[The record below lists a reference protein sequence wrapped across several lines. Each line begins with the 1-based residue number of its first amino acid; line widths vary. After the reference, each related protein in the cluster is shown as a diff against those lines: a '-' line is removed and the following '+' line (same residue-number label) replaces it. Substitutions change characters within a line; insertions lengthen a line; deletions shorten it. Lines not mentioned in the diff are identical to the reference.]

1 MRRSYAALS
10 VALSALLTVSGM
22 PLLAYG
28 IDDEPG
34 RDSAVSG
41 ESKSETGES
50 EDDAGSDGDLV
61 ELSAEDSEGAVS
73 GSETIV
79 AQDESENSSDDR
91 EDSVGDDPWPQGRND
106 VPDGMRIDVLSTSGG
121 LKPLEISGDVK
132 YFAKYESN
140 ANYDQG
146 FSSGDGY
153 NAMGFYQFDRR
164 STLRDFIVAVYKYN
178 PKKYAMFAQFES
190 VPQATFGASGAVYAN
205 GAFTALGSSL
215 NDAWHA
221 AYKADATEFSA
232 LQDAWAYS
240 NYYKPAENYLLSR
253 GIDIS
258 KRADCVKGLCWGLAN
273 LFGLGGWRKFVG
285 GVADGYDWNGV
296 YQKGYNWPGCG
307 LNNSMSD
314 TQFVTTLCNYVVAN
328 VSIFYKAQP
337 LYHKGW
343 QTRYKNELND
353 CLRML
358 SADSGNGGGSGG
370 SSADPRPSLDE
381 AAAKG
386 AALLADGEYW
396 VSPASAPAMMLDVKS
411 GSLANYANVQLW
423 SSNGGAAQR
432 WRVTHDAKGYVT
444 LVNAKSGKALDVY
457 GGNAARYANVQQY
470 APNGS
475 WAQKWIL
482 AAGPDGSVRLLSAV
496 APGYA
501 LDFYGGVAS
510 DGANVQL
517 YADNSSAAQRWR
529 FVRWADP
536 RPSLDEAAAKGA
548 ALLADGEYW
557 VSPASAPA
565 MMLDV
570 KSGSLANYAN
580 VQLWSSNG
588 GAAQRWRV
596 THDAKGYVTLVNAK
610 SGKALDVYGGNAA
623 RYANVQQYAPNGSWA
638 QKWIL
643 AAGPDGS
650 VRLLSAVAPGYALDF
665 YGGVASDGANVQL
678 YADNSS
684 AAQRWF
690 FDVADSP
697 VKGGAVLPDGTYE
710 IVSSCNE
717 NYAVGSKAMKVYG
730 DDAYRIERLDH
741 SDGQQFRISY
751 GSDGYYTITNKAT
764 GKLLGTQFNSVATSH
779 PVFQSSMP
787 AGTAQKWVIRKAGDA
802 YMFINALNG
811 QVLDFNA
818 ASIAS
823 GVRMLTKRSNENL
836 NQRWF
841 VVAKSAI
848 PDGLYRISSKLDN
861 KLVVDVK
868 SSSLSAGAN
877 IQLWTSN
884 NALAQKWYVENEPG
898 GIRLRSACSGLYAT
912 VDSATGNVCQRA
924 RVDDG
929 SQLWKPIL
937 SKGGYALQS
946 VLTAKM
952 LDVQS
957 GRAVPGANVRT
968 ANANGS
974 SAQAFSFVSDESFY
988 ASTAISKVAKL
999 VIGGASDATSLEVG
1013 NRMAASVSCLPAT
1026 AVGKVDLEW
1035 FSSDPSVVGV
1045 SPSGVMTAKRPGW
1058 ADVTARLKSNPS
1070 VSATIRINAR
1080 KTKGYLTK
1088 DALDKAGAAKCSKLM
1103 IVAHPDDET
1112 FWGGGHLLESRNGY
1126 LVVCLTNGF
1135 NPVRVFEFNSAMN
1148 ISGST
1153 GIILSY
1159 PDTIGGVRD
1168 GWANCSSAIEA
1179 DLATLL
1185 SYKNWEV
1192 VATHSTSGET
1202 GHAQHLL
1209 TNKYVT
1215 SACLKMGQTSKLKY
1229 FGRFYAAG
1237 QVPASLEPSFGLS
1250 TLLLKA
1256 KMARL
1261 YRAEEVPYQ
1270 KYWRQML
1277 PYEHW
1282 TSY

>member
-1 MRRSYAALS
+1 
-10 VALSALLTVSGM
+10 
-22 PLLAYG
+22 
-28 IDDEPG
+28 
-34 RDSAVSG
+34 
-41 ESKSETGES
+41 
-50 EDDAGSDGDLV
+50 
-61 ELSAEDSEGAVS
+61 
-73 GSETIV
+73 
-79 AQDESENSSDDR
+79 
-91 EDSVGDDPWPQGRND
+91 
-106 VPDGMRIDVLSTSGG
+106 
-121 LKPLEISGDVK
+121 
-132 YFAKYESN
+132 
-140 ANYDQG
+140 
-146 FSSGDGY
+146 
-153 NAMGFYQFDRR
+153 
-164 STLRDFIVAVYKYN
+164 
-178 PKKYAMFAQFES
+178 MFAQFES
-190 VPQATFGASGAVYAN
+190 VTQATFGASAAVYAN

-343 QTRYKNELND
+343 QTRYKNELSD

-358 SADSGNGGGSGG
+358 SADSGNGGGSSG
-370 SSADPRPSLDE
+370 SSSDPRPSLDE

-396 VSPASAPAMMLDVKS
+396 VSPAA
-411 GSLANYANVQLW
+411 
-423 SSNGGAAQR
+423 
-432 WRVTHDAKGYVT
+432 
-444 LVNAKSGKALDVY
+444 
-457 GGNAARYANVQQY
+457 
-470 APNGS
+470 
-475 WAQKWIL
+475 
-482 AAGPDGSVRLLSAV
+482 
-496 APGYA
+496 
-501 LDFYGGVAS
+501 
-510 DGANVQL
+510 
-517 YADNSSAAQRWR
+517 
-529 FVRWADP
+529 
-536 RPSLDEAAAKGA
+536 
-548 ALLADGEYW
+548 
-557 VSPASAPA
+557 APA

-710 IVSSCNE
+710 IISSCNE

-730 DDAYRIERLDH
+730 DDAYRVERLDH
-741 SDGQQFRISY
+741 SDGQQFRINY

-764 GKLLGTQFNSVATSH
+764 GKLLGTRFNSVTTSH
-779 PVFQSSMP
+779 PVFQSSVP
-787 AGTAQKWVIRKAGDA
+787 AGAAQKWVIRKAGDA

-818 ASIAS
+818 SNIAS

-841 VVAKSAI
+841 VVAKPAI
-848 PDGLYRISSKLDN
+848 PDGLYRVSSQLDN

-884 NALAQKWYVENEPG
+884 NALAQKWYVENEAG

-912 VDSATGNVCQRA
+912 ADSATGNVCQRA

-929 SQLWKPIL
+929 SQLWKPML
-937 SKGGYALQS
+937 SRGGYALQS

-968 ANANGS
+968 TNANGS

-999 VIGGASDATSLEVG
+999 VISGANDATSLEVG
-1013 NRMAASVSCLPAT
+1013 NRMSASVSCLPAT
-1026 AVGKVDLEW
+1026 AIGKVDLEW

-1058 ADVTARLKSNPS
+1058 VDVTARLKSNPS
-1070 VSATIRINAR
+1070 VSATIRVNAR

>member
-79 AQDESENSSDDR
+79 AQDESENSSDDW
-91 EDSVGDDPWPQGRND
+91 EASASDDPWPQGRND

-164 STLRDFIVAVYKYN
+164 STLRDFIVAVYKYD

-314 TQFVTTLCNYVVAN
+314 TQFVTTLCNYVIAN

-396 VSPASAPAMMLDVKS
+396 VSPASAPS
-411 GSLANYANVQLW
+411 
-423 SSNGGAAQR
+423 
-432 WRVTHDAKGYVT
+432 
-444 LVNAKSGKALDVY
+444 
-457 GGNAARYANVQQY
+457 
-470 APNGS
+470 
-475 WAQKWIL
+475 
-482 AAGPDGSVRLLSAV
+482 
-496 APGYA
+496 
-501 LDFYGGVAS
+501 
-510 DGANVQL
+510 
-517 YADNSSAAQRWR
+517 
-529 FVRWADP
+529 
-536 RPSLDEAAAKGA
+536 
-548 ALLADGEYW
+548 
-557 VSPASAPA
+557 

-848 PDGLYRISSKLDN
+848 PDGMYRISSKLDN

-968 ANANGS
+968 TNANGS

-1135 NPVRVFEFNSAMN
+1135 NPVRLFEFNSAMN

-1185 SYKNWEV
+1185 SYKNWEM

-1237 QVPASLEPSFGLS
+1237 RVPASLEPSFGLS

>member
-79 AQDESENSSDDR
+79 AQDESENSSDDG

-190 VPQATFGASGAVYAN
+190 VNQTTFGASGAVYAN

-396 VSPASAPAMMLDVKS
+396 VSPAA
-411 GSLANYANVQLW
+411 
-423 SSNGGAAQR
+423 
-432 WRVTHDAKGYVT
+432 
-444 LVNAKSGKALDVY
+444 
-457 GGNAARYANVQQY
+457 
-470 APNGS
+470 
-475 WAQKWIL
+475 
-482 AAGPDGSVRLLSAV
+482 
-496 APGYA
+496 
-501 LDFYGGVAS
+501 
-510 DGANVQL
+510 
-517 YADNSSAAQRWR
+517 
-529 FVRWADP
+529 
-536 RPSLDEAAAKGA
+536 
-548 ALLADGEYW
+548 
-557 VSPASAPA
+557 APA

-861 KLVVDVK
+861 KLVVDVE

-968 ANANGS
+968 TNANGS

-1229 FGRFYAAG
+1229 FGRFYAAS

-1270 KYWRQML
+1270 KYGRQML

>member
-28 IDDEPG
+28 VDDEPG

-121 LKPLEISGDVK
+121 LKPLEISGDIK

-164 STLRDFIVAVYKYN
+164 STLRDFIVAVYKYD

-307 LNNSMSD
+307 LNNSMSN
-314 TQFVTTLCNYVVAN
+314 TQFVTTLCNYVIAN

-370 SSADPRPSLDE
+370 SL
-381 AAAKG
+381 
-386 AALLADGEYW
+386 
-396 VSPASAPAMMLDVKS
+396 
-411 GSLANYANVQLW
+411 
-423 SSNGGAAQR
+423 
-432 WRVTHDAKGYVT
+432 
-444 LVNAKSGKALDVY
+444 
-457 GGNAARYANVQQY
+457 
-470 APNGS
+470 
-475 WAQKWIL
+475 
-482 AAGPDGSVRLLSAV
+482 
-496 APGYA
+496 
-501 LDFYGGVAS
+501 
-510 DGANVQL
+510 
-517 YADNSSAAQRWR
+517 
-529 FVRWADP
+529 ADP

-968 ANANGS
+968 TNANGS

-1185 SYKNWEV
+1185 SYKNWEA

>member
-1 MRRSYAALS
+1 
-10 VALSALLTVSGM
+10 M

-34 RDSAVSG
+34 RDSAVPG

-50 EDDAGSDGDLV
+50 EEDAGSDGDLV
-61 ELSAEDSEGAVS
+61 ELSAEDSEGAVP

-164 STLRDFIVAVYKYN
+164 STLRDFIVAVYKYD

-396 VSPASAPAMMLDVKS
+396 VSPASAPSMMLDVKS

-475 WAQKWIL
+475 WAQKW
-482 AAGPDGSVRLLSAV
+482 V
-496 APGYA
+496 
-501 LDFYGGVAS
+501 
-510 DGANVQL
+510 
-517 YADNSSAAQRWR
+517 
-529 FVRWADP
+529 
-536 RPSLDEAAAKGA
+536 
-548 ALLADGEYW
+548 
-557 VSPASAPA
+557 
-565 MMLDV
+565 
-570 KSGSLANYAN
+570 
-580 VQLWSSNG
+580 
-588 GAAQRWRV
+588 
-596 THDAKGYVTLVNAK
+596 
-610 SGKALDVYGGNAA
+610 
-623 RYANVQQYAPNGSWA
+623 
-638 QKWIL
+638 L

-710 IVSSCNE
+710 IISSCNE

-787 AGTAQKWVIRKAGDA
+787 AGTAQKWVIRKASDA

-841 VVAKSAI
+841 VVAKPAI
-848 PDGLYRISSKLDN
+848 PDGLYRIGSKLDD

-877 IQLWTSN
+877 IQLWTPN

-968 ANANGS
+968 TNANGS

-999 VIGGASDATSLEVG
+999 VIGGASDATSLEVS

-1070 VSATIRINAR
+1070 VSATIRVNAR

-1112 FWGGGHLLESRNGY
+1112 FWGGGHLLENRNGY

-1135 NPVRVFEFNSAMN
+1135 NPVRAFEFNSAMN
-1148 ISGST
+1148 IGGST

-1215 SACLKMGQTSKLKY
+1215 SACLKMGQTSRLKY

>member
-41 ESKSETGES
+41 ESKSEIGES
-50 EDDAGSDGDLV
+50 GEDAGSDGDLV
-61 ELSAEDSEGAVS
+61 ELSAEDSESDVS
-73 GSETIV
+73 GSETVV
-79 AQDESENSSDDR
+79 AQDESENPSDDR
-91 EDSVGDDPWPQGRND
+91 EASVSDDPWPQGRND
-106 VPDGMRIDVLSTSGG
+106 VPDGMRIDALSTSGG
-121 LKPLEISGDVK
+121 LKPLEISGDIK

-164 STLRDFIVAVYKYN
+164 STLRDFIVAVYKYD

-190 VPQATFGASGAVYAN
+190 VTQATFGASAAVYAN

-343 QTRYKNELND
+343 QTRYKNELSD

-358 SADSGNGGGSGG
+358 SADSGNGGGSSG
-370 SSADPRPSLDE
+370 SSSDPRPSLDE

-396 VSPASAPAMMLDVKS
+396 VSPAA
-411 GSLANYANVQLW
+411 
-423 SSNGGAAQR
+423 
-432 WRVTHDAKGYVT
+432 
-444 LVNAKSGKALDVY
+444 
-457 GGNAARYANVQQY
+457 
-470 APNGS
+470 
-475 WAQKWIL
+475 
-482 AAGPDGSVRLLSAV
+482 
-496 APGYA
+496 
-501 LDFYGGVAS
+501 
-510 DGANVQL
+510 
-517 YADNSSAAQRWR
+517 
-529 FVRWADP
+529 
-536 RPSLDEAAAKGA
+536 
-548 ALLADGEYW
+548 
-557 VSPASAPA
+557 APA

-710 IVSSCNE
+710 IISSCNE

-730 DDAYRIERLDH
+730 DDAYRVERLDH
-741 SDGQQFRISY
+741 SDGQQFRINY

-764 GKLLGTQFNSVATSH
+764 GKLLGTRFNSVTTSH
-779 PVFQSSMP
+779 PVFQSSVP
-787 AGTAQKWVIRKAGDA
+787 AGAAQKWVIRKAGDA

-818 ASIAS
+818 SNIAS

-841 VVAKSAI
+841 VVAKPAI
-848 PDGLYRISSKLDN
+848 PDGLYRVSSQLDN

-884 NALAQKWYVENEPG
+884 NALAQKWYVENEAG

-912 VDSATGNVCQRA
+912 ADSATGNVCQRA

-929 SQLWKPIL
+929 SQLWKPML
-937 SKGGYALQS
+937 SRGGYALQS

-968 ANANGS
+968 TNANGS

-999 VIGGASDATSLEVG
+999 VISGANDATSLEVG
-1013 NRMAASVSCLPAT
+1013 NRMSASVSCLPAT
-1026 AVGKVDLEW
+1026 AIGKVDLEW

-1058 ADVTARLKSNPS
+1058 VDVTARLKSNPS
-1070 VSATIRINAR
+1070 VSATIRVNAR

>member
-10 VALSALLTVSGM
+10 VALSALLTVSGT

-73 GSETIV
+73 GSGTIV

-240 NYYKPAENYLLSR
+240 SYYKPAENYLLSR

-529 FVRWADP
+529 F
-536 RPSLDEAAAKGA
+536 
-548 ALLADGEYW
+548 
-557 VSPASAPA
+557 
-565 MMLDV
+565 
-570 KSGSLANYAN
+570 
-580 VQLWSSNG
+580 
-588 GAAQRWRV
+588 
-596 THDAKGYVTLVNAK
+596 
-610 SGKALDVYGGNAA
+610 
-623 RYANVQQYAPNGSWA
+623 
-638 QKWIL
+638 
-643 AAGPDGS
+643 
-650 VRLLSAVAPGYALDF
+650 
-665 YGGVASDGANVQL
+665 
-678 YADNSS
+678 
-684 AAQRWF
+684 
-690 FDVADSP
+690 DVADSP

-929 SQLWKPIL
+929 SQLWKPTL

-968 ANANGS
+968 TNANGS

-1185 SYKNWEV
+1185 SYKNWEA

>member
-232 LQDAWAYS
+232 LQDVWAYS

-253 GIDIS
+253 GIDLS

-296 YQKGYNWPGCG
+296 YQKGCNWPGCG

-370 SSADPRPSLDE
+370 SS
-381 AAAKG
+381 
-386 AALLADGEYW
+386 
-396 VSPASAPAMMLDVKS
+396 
-411 GSLANYANVQLW
+411 
-423 SSNGGAAQR
+423 
-432 WRVTHDAKGYVT
+432 
-444 LVNAKSGKALDVY
+444 
-457 GGNAARYANVQQY
+457 
-470 APNGS
+470 
-475 WAQKWIL
+475 
-482 AAGPDGSVRLLSAV
+482 
-496 APGYA
+496 
-501 LDFYGGVAS
+501 
-510 DGANVQL
+510 
-517 YADNSSAAQRWR
+517 
-529 FVRWADP
+529 ADP

-968 ANANGS
+968 TNANGS

-999 VIGGASDATSLEVG
+999 VISGASDATSLEVG
-1013 NRMAASVSCLPAT
+1013 NRVAASVSCLPAT

-1070 VSATIRINAR
+1070 VSATIRVNAR

-1148 ISGST
+1148 IGGST

-1168 GWANCSSAIEA
+1168 GWANCSSAVEA

>member
-1 MRRSYAALS
+1 M
-10 VALSALLTVSGM
+10 
-22 PLLAYG
+22 
-28 IDDEPG
+28 
-34 RDSAVSG
+34 
-41 ESKSETGES
+41 
-50 EDDAGSDGDLV
+50 
-61 ELSAEDSEGAVS
+61 
-73 GSETIV
+73 
-79 AQDESENSSDDR
+79 
-91 EDSVGDDPWPQGRND
+91 
-106 VPDGMRIDVLSTSGG
+106 
-121 LKPLEISGDVK
+121 
-132 YFAKYESN
+132 
-140 ANYDQG
+140 
-146 FSSGDGY
+146 
-153 NAMGFYQFDRR
+153 
-164 STLRDFIVAVYKYN
+164 
-178 PKKYAMFAQFES
+178 
-190 VPQATFGASGAVYAN
+190 
-205 GAFTALGSSL
+205 
-215 NDAWHA
+215 
-221 AYKADATEFSA
+221 
-232 LQDAWAYS
+232 
-240 NYYKPAENYLLSR
+240 
-253 GIDIS
+253 
-258 KRADCVKGLCWGLAN
+258 
-273 LFGLGGWRKFVG
+273 
-285 GVADGYDWNGV
+285 
-296 YQKGYNWPGCG
+296 
-307 LNNSMSD
+307 
-314 TQFVTTLCNYVVAN
+314 
-328 VSIFYKAQP
+328 
-337 LYHKGW
+337 
-343 QTRYKNELND
+343 
-353 CLRML
+353 
-358 SADSGNGGGSGG
+358 
-370 SSADPRPSLDE
+370 
-381 AAAKG
+381 
-386 AALLADGEYW
+386 
-396 VSPASAPAMMLDVKS
+396 
-411 GSLANYANVQLW
+411 
-423 SSNGGAAQR
+423 
-432 WRVTHDAKGYVT
+432 
-444 LVNAKSGKALDVY
+444 
-457 GGNAARYANVQQY
+457 
-470 APNGS
+470 
-475 WAQKWIL
+475 
-482 AAGPDGSVRLLSAV
+482 
-496 APGYA
+496 
-501 LDFYGGVAS
+501 
-510 DGANVQL
+510 QL
-517 YADNSSAAQRWR
+517 YADNSSAAQRWK

-557 VSPASAPA
+557 VSPAAAPA

-710 IVSSCNE
+710 IISSCNE

-730 DDAYRIERLDH
+730 DDAYRVERLDH
-741 SDGQQFRISY
+741 SDGQQFRINY

-764 GKLLGTQFNSVATSH
+764 GKLLGTRFNSVTTSH
-779 PVFQSSMP
+779 PVFQSSVP
-787 AGTAQKWVIRKAGDA
+787 AGAAQKWVIRKAGDA

-818 ASIAS
+818 SNIAS

-841 VVAKSAI
+841 VVAKPAI
-848 PDGLYRISSKLDN
+848 PDGLYRVSSQLDN

-884 NALAQKWYVENEPG
+884 NALAQKWYVENEAG

-912 VDSATGNVCQRA
+912 ADSATGNVCQRA

-929 SQLWKPIL
+929 SQLWKPML
-937 SKGGYALQS
+937 SRGGYALQS

-968 ANANGS
+968 TNANGS

-999 VIGGASDATSLEVG
+999 VISGANDATSLEVG
-1013 NRMAASVSCLPAT
+1013 NRMSASVSCLPAT
-1026 AVGKVDLEW
+1026 AIGKVDLEW

-1058 ADVTARLKSNPS
+1058 VDVTARLKSNPS
-1070 VSATIRINAR
+1070 VSATIRVNAR

>member
-79 AQDESENSSDDR
+79 AQDESENSSDDW
-91 EDSVGDDPWPQGRND
+91 EASASDDPWPQGRND

-164 STLRDFIVAVYKYN
+164 STLRDFIVAVYKYD

-314 TQFVTTLCNYVVAN
+314 TQFVTTLCNYVIAN

-370 SSADPRPSLDE
+370 SS
-381 AAAKG
+381 
-386 AALLADGEYW
+386 
-396 VSPASAPAMMLDVKS
+396 
-411 GSLANYANVQLW
+411 
-423 SSNGGAAQR
+423 
-432 WRVTHDAKGYVT
+432 
-444 LVNAKSGKALDVY
+444 
-457 GGNAARYANVQQY
+457 
-470 APNGS
+470 
-475 WAQKWIL
+475 
-482 AAGPDGSVRLLSAV
+482 
-496 APGYA
+496 
-501 LDFYGGVAS
+501 
-510 DGANVQL
+510 
-517 YADNSSAAQRWR
+517 
-529 FVRWADP
+529 ADP

-787 AGTAQKWVIRKAGDA
+787 AGTAQKWVIRKADDA

-968 ANANGS
+968 TNANGS

>member
-232 LQDAWAYS
+232 LQDVWAYS

-253 GIDIS
+253 GIDLS

-370 SSADPRPSLDE
+370 SS
-381 AAAKG
+381 
-386 AALLADGEYW
+386 
-396 VSPASAPAMMLDVKS
+396 
-411 GSLANYANVQLW
+411 
-423 SSNGGAAQR
+423 
-432 WRVTHDAKGYVT
+432 
-444 LVNAKSGKALDVY
+444 
-457 GGNAARYANVQQY
+457 
-470 APNGS
+470 
-475 WAQKWIL
+475 
-482 AAGPDGSVRLLSAV
+482 
-496 APGYA
+496 
-501 LDFYGGVAS
+501 
-510 DGANVQL
+510 
-517 YADNSSAAQRWR
+517 
-529 FVRWADP
+529 ADP

-968 ANANGS
+968 TNANGS

-999 VIGGASDATSLEVG
+999 VISGASDATSLEVG
-1013 NRMAASVSCLPAT
+1013 NRVAASVSCLPAT

-1070 VSATIRINAR
+1070 VSATIRVNAR

-1148 ISGST
+1148 IGGST

-1168 GWANCSSAIEA
+1168 GWANCSSAVEA

>member
-79 AQDESENSSDDR
+79 AQDESENSSDDW
-91 EDSVGDDPWPQGRND
+91 EASASDDPWPQGRND

-164 STLRDFIVAVYKYN
+164 STLRDFIVAVYKYD

-314 TQFVTTLCNYVVAN
+314 TQFVTTLCNYVIAN

-396 VSPASAPAMMLDVKS
+396 VSPASAPS
-411 GSLANYANVQLW
+411 
-423 SSNGGAAQR
+423 
-432 WRVTHDAKGYVT
+432 
-444 LVNAKSGKALDVY
+444 
-457 GGNAARYANVQQY
+457 
-470 APNGS
+470 
-475 WAQKWIL
+475 
-482 AAGPDGSVRLLSAV
+482 
-496 APGYA
+496 
-501 LDFYGGVAS
+501 
-510 DGANVQL
+510 
-517 YADNSSAAQRWR
+517 
-529 FVRWADP
+529 
-536 RPSLDEAAAKGA
+536 
-548 ALLADGEYW
+548 
-557 VSPASAPA
+557 

-968 ANANGS
+968 TNANGS

-1135 NPVRVFEFNSAMN
+1135 NPVRLFEFNSAMN

-1185 SYKNWEV
+1185 SYKNWEM

-1237 QVPASLEPSFGLS
+1237 RVPASLEPSFGLS